1 MISDPVKPRIVPAV
15 RAPGQPG
22 NGQHG
27 RFTFRFSVYRHD
39 TEQLMKKILFILSMV
54 ISGFLATGSQAQFA
68 YGYNSGVGPLLF
80 RFTTAGF
87 FTPISGSLIGSPLHF
102 FSIASATKKPFI
114 YEMTP
119 GFTLDTP
126 EQSDYIMA
134 YRVSSDGI
142 PSLAGQITSFLPP
155 THPYG
160 YETFSNIEFISGNG
174 KYVVVL
180 NQDYYED
187 MDLPPN
193 ITLSLLTIQND
204 GSVSYN
210 PEDEYPFVPYYATQ
224 DPAGKFIYGSGVD
237 GETYGYRVE
246 AGGSL
251 SAIPSVPP
259 PDYSGF
265 CYFPSNTSGV
275 NPQGNYYYEFYLYT
289 DSEGGPIDV
298 PKLAVYAIAND
309 GSLREVPDSPFFL
322 PDEIQPYGIT
332 SFSFTPNGS
341 YLYALGV
348 SGNYNQENLYCYRID
363 RTTGKLFPLPGSPII
378 LSNQP
383 SYSTLAV
390 DPAGKFLMVQDGR
403 ILLIQPDGT
412 LTERSGSPSGTIPYI
427 EGFIGK
433 E

>member
-1 MISDPVKPRIVPAV
+1 
-15 RAPGQPG
+15 
-22 NGQHG
+22 
-27 RFTFRFSVYRHD
+27 
-39 TEQLMKKILFILSMV
+39 MKKILFILSIV
-54 ISGFLATGSQAQFA
+54 IWEFLATGSQAQFA
-68 YGYNSGVGPLLF
+68 YGNNSGIGPLLF

-87 FTPISGSLIGSPLHF
+87 FTPISGSLIEPPLQY
-102 FSIASATKKPFI
+102 FSIASALKKPFI
-114 YEMTP
+114 YELTP
-119 GFTLDTP
+119 GFTLDATQ
-126 EQSDYIMA
+126 QSDNVMA
-134 YRVSSDGI
+134 YRVPSDGI
-142 PSLAGQITSFLPP
+142 PTLVGHITPFFPP
-155 THPYG
+155 THPNG
-160 YETFSNIEFISGNG
+160 YETFSSIQFISGNG

-187 MDLPPN
+187 MDVDPN
-193 ITLSLLTIQND
+193 ITLSLLKIQND

-210 PEDEYPFVPYYATQ
+210 PEDEYPFFPYYATQ
-224 DPAGKFIYGSGVD
+224 DPAGKFIYGTGSN

-246 AGGSL
+246 ANGSL
-251 SAIPSVPP
+251 SAIPYVPP
-259 PDYSGF
+259 PESYPSF

-275 NPQGNYYYEFYLYT
+275 NPQGNYYYEFYLA
-289 DSEGGPIDV
+289 SKEGGPTDL
-298 PKLAVYAIAND
+298 PKLAIYTIAND

-322 PDEIQPYGIT
+322 PDEVQPYGIT

-363 RTTGKLFPLPGSPII
+363 RTTGKLLPLPGSPIR

-412 LTERSGSPSGTIPYI
+412 LTERSGSPTNAIPYI
-427 EGFIGK
+427 YGFIGK

>member
-1 MISDPVKPRIVPAV
+1 
-15 RAPGQPG
+15 
-22 NGQHG
+22 
-27 RFTFRFSVYRHD
+27 
-39 TEQLMKKILFILSMV
+39 MKKILFILSML

-87 FTPISGSLIGSPLHF
+87 FTPISGSLIGSPLIF
-102 FSIASATKKPFI
+102 FSIASAPKKPFI

-119 GFTLDTP
+119 GVTLDTP

-142 PSLAGQITSFLPP
+142 PRLVGQITPFFPP
-155 THPYG
+155 THPNG

-187 MDLPPN
+187 MDIPSIN
-193 ITLSLLTIQND
+193 TLSLLRIQND

-210 PEDEYPFVPYYATQ
+210 PENEYPFFPDNATQ
-224 DPAGKFIYGSGVD
+224 DPTGKFIYGSGID

-246 AGGSL
+246 ADGSL

-259 PDYSGF
+259 PETYPSSA
-265 CYFPSNTSGV
+265 YFSSNTSGV
-275 NPQGNYYYEFYLYT
+275 NPQGNYYYEFYLE
-289 DSEGGPIDV
+289 SEKDGPTDV
-298 PKLAVYAIAND
+298 PKLAVYSIAKD

-322 PDEIQPYGIT
+322 PDQTVYYGIT

-341 YLYALGV
+341 YLYALGF

-363 RTTGKLFPLPGSPII
+363 RTTGKLLPLPGSPII

-383 SYSTLAV
+383 TYSTLAV
-390 DPAGKFLMVQDGR
+390 DPAGKFLMVKDGR

-412 LTERSGSPSGTIPYI
+412 LRERSGSPSSTIPI
-427 EGFIGK
+427 IDGFIGK

>member
-1 MISDPVKPRIVPAV
+1 
-15 RAPGQPG
+15 
-22 NGQHG
+22 
-27 RFTFRFSVYRHD
+27 
-39 TEQLMKKILFILSMV
+39 MKKNLFILSML

-68 YGYNSGVGPLLF
+68 YGFSSGVGPLLF
-80 RFTTAGF
+80 TFTTGGF
-87 FTPISGSLIGSPLHF
+87 FTPISGSLIGSPLTF
-102 FSIASATKKPFI
+102 FSIASAPKNPFI

-142 PSLAGQITSFLPP
+142 PSLAGQITPFLPP
-155 THPYG
+155 THPNG
-160 YETFSNIEFISGNG
+160 YETFSNIQFISGNG
-174 KYVVVL
+174 KYLVVL
-180 NQDYYED
+180 NQDYWED
-187 MDLPPN
+187 MDIPPYT
-193 ITLSLLTIQND
+193 TLSVLKIQSD

-224 DPAGKFIYGSGVD
+224 DPAGKFIYGSGID

-246 AGGSL
+246 ADGFL

-259 PDYSGF
+259 PETYPGF
-265 CYFPSNTSGV
+265 AYFPSNTSGV

-289 DSEGGPIDV
+289 NFDGGPIDV
-298 PKLAVYAIAND
+298 PKLAVYSIAND

-322 PDEIQPYGIT
+322 PDEVPYGIT

-341 YLYALGV
+341 YLYALGFTD
-348 SGNYNQENLYCYRID
+348 NYNQENLYCYRID
-363 RTTGKLFPLPGSPII
+363 RTTGKLLPLPGSPIA

-383 SYSTLAV
+383 TYSTLAV
-390 DPAGKFLMVQDGR
+390 DPAGKFLMVQAGR

-412 LTERSGSPSGTIPYI
+412 LTERSGSPSGTIPHI
-427 EGFIGK
+427 DGFIGK